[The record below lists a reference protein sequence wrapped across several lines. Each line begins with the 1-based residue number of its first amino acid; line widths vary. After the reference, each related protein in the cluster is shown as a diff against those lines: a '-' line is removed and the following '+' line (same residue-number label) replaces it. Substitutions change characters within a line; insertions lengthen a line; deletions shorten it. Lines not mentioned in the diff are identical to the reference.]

1 MNFMIYKSIVLIII
15 SKEQII
21 DKYNIG
27 KIITNNCIKYN
38 SNNYKY

>member
-15 SKEQII
+15 NKEQII

-27 KIITNNCIKYN
+27 KIITNININ
-38 SNNYKY
+38 VI